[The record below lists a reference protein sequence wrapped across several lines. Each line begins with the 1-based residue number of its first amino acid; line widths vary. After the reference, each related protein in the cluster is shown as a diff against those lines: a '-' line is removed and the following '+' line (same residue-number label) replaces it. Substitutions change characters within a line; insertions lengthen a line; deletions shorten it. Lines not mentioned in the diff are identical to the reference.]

1 MLVAKRHHQRAH
13 PIPSAMSFMS
23 SFASN
28 RCPSHVC
35 MPRRYVPVCA
45 AAPRAVS
52 FPSCIHYDCHI
63 GQSFL
68 SLKSLGHCRPVLANF
83 RLGNLA
89 SPVSSANSGDT
100 DTDTDQEDAPNRLS
114 PLQLIA
120 ANPRGS
126 ANAAAVNRLK
136 KAELQ
141 EELNLRGLP
150 EEGPRDVLRQRLN
163 QAIKSEQSVSAGE
176 LQP

>member
-1 MLVAKRHHQRAH
+1 MLVAKHHHQTAH
-13 PIPSAMSFMS
+13 PIPSAMSFTS

-35 MPRRYVPVCA
+35 MRRRYVPVCA
-45 AAPRAVS
+45 SAPPAVNYL
-52 FPSCIHYDCHI
+52 SCIYSNCRVR
-63 GQSFL
+63 QTFL
-68 SLKSLGHCRPVLANF
+68 SLRSLGHCRPVLAKF

-89 SPVSSANSGDT
+89 SPVSSANSGDI
-100 DTDTDQEDAPNRLS
+100 DTDQEDAQNRLS

-126 ANAAAVNRLK
+126 VNAAAVNRLK

-141 EELNLRGLP
+141 EELSLRGLP
-150 EEGPRDVLRQRLN
+150 EEGTRDVLRQRLN
-163 QAIKSEQSVSAGE
+163 QAIKSEQSVPAGK

>member
-1 MLVAKRHHQRAH
+1 MLVAKHHHQTAH
-13 PIPSAMSFMS
+13 PIPSAMSFAS

-35 MPRRYVPVCA
+35 MTRRYVPVCA
-45 AAPRAVS
+45 SAPRAVNN
-52 FPSCIHYDCHI
+52 PSCVHQHNHV

-68 SLKSLGHCRPVLANF
+68 SLESLGHCRPVLAKF

-89 SPVSSANSGDT
+89 SPVSSANSGDI
-100 DTDTDQEDAPNRLS
+100 DTDQEDTQNRLS

-141 EELNLRGLP
+141 EELNLRGLS
-150 EEGPRDVLRQRLN
+150 EEGTRDVLRQRLN
-163 QAIKSEQSVSAGE
+163 QAIKSEQSVPAGK